1 MPRDILA
8 LEIGGQIIMRKKIIA
23 LLMAITMTASLT
35 ACGGSGNGDSG
46 NSGNGG
52 SSGSGERQTVSL
64 RMWGAEEDQK
74 MLQEMIDSFVA
85 EYSEY
90 ADIKVELGTE
100 SEADTKDDILTDI
113 EAAPDVFA
121 MASDQIPDLVKAN
134 ALQNLSSDEMDQVL
148 QKYAGKSIADVKSA
162 NVESSV
168 EAASY
173 NDTLY
178 GFPMTADNGYF
189 LFYDSNIVSA
199 EDAQSWDTLLA
210 AADASGKKVGMTL
223 ASGWYN
229 AGFFYAAGFTNGL
242 NEDGTTTMDWNG
254 TADYTGVQV
263 TQAML
268 DIAGHKAFLAV
279 ADGDLANQI
288 ASGSLAAVV
297 SGVWDAKA
305 AKEAFGDGYAATK
318 LPTFTVA
325 GEQLQQGSVIGC
337 KVVGVNA
344 LSKNAGWA
352 VLLADWIT
360 NEENQ
365 VKRFNERELGPSNI
379 NAASADEVAANAAIA
394 ALAEQSEFGVIQ
406 SVGGKFWDPTATF
419 GENIAQGKIDRNDEA
434 AIQAALDT
442 LVEGVTAPLE

>member
-1 MPRDILA
+1 
-8 LEIGGQIIMRKKIIA
+8 
-23 LLMAITMTASLT
+23 MAMTMVASLT
-35 ACGGSGNGDSG
+35 ACGSGNDSG
-46 NSGNGG
+46 SNAGGGAGG
-52 SSGSGERQTVSL
+52 SAGGGEKQTVSL

-90 ADIKVELGTE
+90 ANITVELGTE
-100 SEADTKDDILTDI
+100 SEADAKDDILTDI

-134 ALQNLSSDEMDQVL
+134 ALQNLSNSDMDQVL
-148 QKYAGKSIADVKSA
+148 QTYAGKSIEDVKSA
-162 NVESSV
+162 NTEGSV
-168 EAASY
+168 AAASY
-173 NDTLY
+173 NDSLY
-178 GFPMTADNGYF
+178 AFPMTADNGYF
-189 LFYDSNIVSA
+189 LYYDNSIVSA

-210 AADASGKKVGMTL
+210 AADAAGKKVGMTL

-229 AGFFYAAGFTNGL
+229 ASFFYAAGFTTGL
-242 NEDGTTTMDWNG
+242 NEDGTTTIDWNG
-254 TADYTGVQV
+254 TADYSGVEV

-268 DIAGHKAFLAV
+268 DIAGNRAFLAI
-279 ADGDLANQI
+279 ADGDSSNQI

-297 SGVWDAKA
+297 SGVWDATA
-305 AKEAFGDGYAATK
+305 AQKAFGDGYAATK
-318 LPTFTVA
+318 LPTFTIA

-379 NAASADEVAANAAIA
+379 KAASADEVASNVAIS
-394 ALAEQSEFGVIQ
+394 ALAEQSAYGVIQ
-406 SVGGKFWDPTATF
+406 NAGGKFWDPAATF
-419 GENIAQGKIDRNDEA
+419 GENVAQGKFDRNDEA